1 MKRQCTKYI
10 KVIKETKNKTQ
21 DEIEQRYKNVNRLA
35 KTLASLIKTL
45 KGLNKKTQ
53 LKACFTKWKAVLRKL
68 LRIQNKEE
76 RTQLLQKEDRMTKL
90 IYI

>member
-1 MKRQCTKYI
+1 MKKCKQTCKNTSLI
-10 KVIKETKNKTQ
+10 NKTVS
-21 DEIEQRYKNVNRLA
+21 RGR
-35 KTLASLIKTL
+35 KTL

-76 RTQLLQKEDRMTKL
+76 STIASTKREDRMTEL

>member
-1 MKRQCTKYI
+1 M
-10 KVIKETKNKTQ
+10 
-21 DEIEQRYKNVNRLA
+21 
-35 KTLASLIKTL
+35 
-45 KGLNKKTQ
+45 NKKTQ

-76 RTQLLQKEDRMTKL
+76 STIASTKREDIMTKL